1 MRTRQLLL
9 LLTLLLVCGT
19 TQAQETDPAWL
30 EVADIALRLRSGPST
45 DDAIITQLTPR
56 EAVELLERSEEWSQI
71 RRQDGLTGWAHNDYL
86 LPFDERNRLD
96 THRRVGDR
104 RLFRIE
110 DKANGRLVTVNAE
123 LRAISDHSYLYTISQ
138 NNNRLPTER
147 ALQRLGELFDEQV
160 YRQSLELW
168 DIREAPAI
176 EGDERVVIL
185 IAAGYSDGFQT
196 IGNYAGR
203 EAMPG
208 ENNPDPRA
216 TGFISFRLSG
226 NGMDVFSAALA
237 DNYLELVAHEFRHLL
252 HHLVGRNLV
261 SWVDEGLAEFS
272 AATLGFTD
280 SVVSNATS
288 FLSLPRTRLNTFD
301 GQPFA
306 YGAGM
311 LFMSYLHERLGLE
324 SLRNF
329 AERQEKGLAAL
340 DTLLADRESG
350 LDADDFFAD
359 WVIANYLLD
368 DRREGGRFGYPSLD
382 GLGLL
387 APSPR
392 SQISRLP
399 AGIREATLPYTA
411 DYYEV
416 SPPNDGETDQLL
428 LDFRLKAPAPQDAWL
443 QLVQVLPEHVDVQRF
458 RASDYRGQP
467 VVASLAD
474 QPERIV
480 VIISPFT
487 TNARQRSQP
496 VSYSLALR
504 EHAVARMDQA
514 QVTTTLRVRS
524 APEIADNILGNLQR
538 CSVVQVLQRGEEW
551 SQILGADDL
560 IGWSHNNFLI
570 HRNAPDARADAGSC
584 AVLARAA
591 HDGDLAAVQRLLAS
605 GAPVNGADAFGRTA
619 LHEAA
624 MWDHDAILARLL
636 RSGADVHAQ
645 DAAGRT
651 ALDEALQTG
660 NVSSLLLLGEA
671 GADLDLSGPSSLPL
685 MIEAAARDNTTLLEL
700 ILAEGHDVNWQDESG
715 QTALAAAAGNGQ
727 ARSLK
732 LLLAAG
738 ADAQWQDEL
747 GRSPLM
753 LAAFSDD
760 IGTLGLLHDA
770 GGDVN
775 HQDQS
780 GHSALTLAA
789 ASGSTN
795 TVAWLLLSEEVDTA
809 LLVPAN
815 GRNALHLA
823 AAAGDDAVVALLM
836 LSGMNLDAV
845 DATGQLALQLAE
857 AAGHDDMVELLQTAS
872 ADKPD
877 MSTYQKMTE
886 ADVDSFLMAARQGDL
901 AEVNRYIVAG
911 MKPDTRDDQ
920 QRTALMLAAG
930 EGERTVVL
938 HLLLAGAEP
947 NARQTGFQHHQ
958 TALYHSIQGGYD
970 DVSAMLLLAGGNP
983 EGYDYKVPGP
993 LHWATEYG
1001 RPDVVRL
1008 LLNLPGSKRVHPDS
1022 MGYGN
1027 TTPLHVAVR
1036 IGRRE
1041 IVDLLLAAGAGPNTP
1056 NMDFSVSL
1064 NYAVLWEHE
1073 DIVKKLLDAGADPNG
1088 NRNSSHSPLEL
1099 ARDFVGNNTIVRMLL
1114 EAGAEA

>member
-1 MRTRQLLL
+1 MRTR
-9 LLTLLLVCGT
+9 LLLVLILLFVT
-19 TQAQETDPAWL
+19 TAVHAQEAELALL
-30 EVADIALRLRSGPST
+30 EVAGVTLRLRGGPST
-45 DDAIITQLTPR
+45 DHAILDTLRPGT
-56 EAVELLERSEEWSQI
+56 ALELLQRGEQWSQV

-86 LPFDERNRLD
+86 RPFDTRNRLD
-96 THRRVGDR
+96 TSRRIGER

-110 DKANGRLVTVNAE
+110 DKASGRLVTVNAE
-123 LRAISDHSYLYTISQ
+123 LRAISDHSYLYSISH
-138 NNNRLPTER
+138 NNNRLPSER

-176 EGDERVVIL
+176 EGDERVVML
-185 IAAGYSDGFQT
+185 FAAGYSDGFQT
-196 IGNYAGR
+196 IGTYAGR

-208 ENNPDPRA
+208 EKNSDPRA
-216 TGFISFRLSG
+216 TGFIAIRLSG

-272 AATLGFTD
+272 AAALGFTD
-280 SVVSNATS
+280 GAKGNVTS

-311 LFMSYLHERLGLE
+311 LFMSYLYERLGPE

-428 LDFRLKAPAPQDAWL
+428 LDFRLKAPVPQDAWL

-480 VIISPFT
+480 VVISPFT
-487 TNARQRSQP
+487 TSARQRSQP

-514 QVTTTLRVRS
+514 QVTATLRVRS

-570 HRNAPDARADAGSC
+570 HRNAPDARADDGSC

-624 MWDHDAILARLL
+624 MWGHDAILARLL
-636 RSGADVHAQ
+636 RAGADVHAQ

-700 ILAEGHDVNWQDESG
+700 ILAEGHDVNWQDTNG
-715 QTALAAAAGNGQ
+715 LTALAAAAANGQ

-738 ADAQWQDEL
+738 ADTQWQDEL

-753 LAAFSDD
+753 LAVTSDD

-789 ASGSTN
+789 ANGHAVA
-795 TVAWLLLSEEVDTA
+795 VAWLLLSTETDVNRQVGTSGRTA
-809 LLVPAN
+809 LQ
-815 GRNALHLA
+815 LA
-823 AAAGDDAVVALLM
+823 AAAGHDEIVALL
-836 LSGMNLDAV
+836 LLTDVNVGAEVVEGN
-845 DATGQLALQLAE
+845 TALQLAST
-857 AAGHDDMVELLQTAS
+857 AGHEKIVELLRLAIADEGIGAIQINATAS
-872 ADKPD
+872 TMENRAALRAAVRAVNLDEINRLIEAGVGLN
-877 MSTYQKMTE
+877 E
-886 ADVDSFLMAARQGDL
+886 ADN
-901 AEVNRYIVAG
+901 EG
-911 MKPDTRDDQ
+911 MS
-920 QRTALMLAAG
+920 ALKIASLAG
-930 EGERTVVL
+930 ERAVAL
-938 HLLLAGAEP
+938 RLLLAGALTDT
-947 NARQTGFQHHQ
+947 TGNEFHHDQ
-958 TALYHSIQGGYD
+958 PALYHAIRGRND
-970 DVSAMLLLAGGNP
+970 EISAMLLLAGARTTGNQTNSA
-983 EGYDYKVPGP
+983 
-993 LHWATEYG
+993 LHWAAEFG

-1008 LLNLPGSKRVHPDS
+1008 LLNLPGSKRVHPDTRGS
-1022 MGYGN
+1022 GN
-1027 TTPLHVAVR
+1027 TTPLHIAVR

-1041 IVDLLLAAGAGPNTP
+1041 IVDLLLAAGADPNTP

-1088 NRNSSHSPLEL
+1088 NRNNSNSPLEL
-1099 ARDFVGNNTIVRMLL
+1099 ARDFVGNNTIARMLIA
-1114 EAGAEA
+1114 AGAQA